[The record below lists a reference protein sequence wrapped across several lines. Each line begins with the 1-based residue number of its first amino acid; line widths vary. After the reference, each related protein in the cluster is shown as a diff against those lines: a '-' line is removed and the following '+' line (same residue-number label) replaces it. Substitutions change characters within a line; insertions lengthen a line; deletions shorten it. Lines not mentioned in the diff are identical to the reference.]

1 VTGRGGGLRP
11 TLGEIQATV
20 RGELREVEVELR
32 RIVDDDSPLI
42 AAVSGHLMG
51 MKGKM
56 LRPTLVLLA
65 NAIDDRPGAGATTLA
80 AILELIHVA
89 TLVHDD
95 AVDHSVLRRGMPTL
109 NSLLGHQV
117 SVIAG
122 DFLYLRALKELA
134 RLGDVAALR
143 VITDA
148 SDEMTRGELTQL
160 TRLEPLSSTEED
172 YERLIEAK
180 TASLFR
186 AACELGALAGAPE
199 YRIPLARF
207 GTKLG
212 MAFQVT
218 DDLLDYTSEQAVTG
232 KPSGLDLRERK
243 MTLPLIAALRSL
255 SPAAR
260 AKVEALFSAEHPTD
274 AAIHEVI
281 GLVTDAGG
289 LDYARRRGAAYAL
302 EAEATLTE
310 LPDTPARAVLADTIS
325 YVTERSR

>member
-1 VTGRGGGLRP
+1 MTGRALRP
-11 TLGEIQATV
+11 TLSEIQSTV
-20 RGELREVEVELR
+20 RNELREVEVELR

-42 AAVSGHLMG
+42 SAVSAHLMG
-51 MKGKM
+51 MKGKL

-65 NAIDDRPGAGATTLA
+65 NAIDERPSGTATTLA

-109 NSLLGHQV
+109 NSLLGHQI

-134 RLGDVAALR
+134 RLGNVEALR
-143 VITDA
+143 IITDA

-160 TRLEPLSSTEED
+160 TRGDAFAVTEDD
-172 YERLIEAK
+172 YERWIEAK

-199 YRIPLARF
+199 YRAQLARY
-207 GTKLG
+207 GLKLG
-212 MAFQVT
+212 MAFQVS
-218 DDLLDYTSEQAVTG
+218 DDLLDYTAEQSVTG

-243 MTLPLIAALRSL
+243 MTLPLIAALRSM
-255 SPAAR
+255 SQGSR
-260 AKVEALFSAEHPTD
+260 VKVEALFANESPSDAE
-274 AAIHEVI
+274 IHEVVAI
-281 GLVTDAGG
+281 VADAGG
-289 LDYARRRGAAYAL
+289 LDYARRRGADYAL
-302 EAEATLTE
+302 QAEAALGE
-310 LPDTPARAVLADTIS
+310 LPDTPVRAVLADTIS

>member
-1 VTGRGGGLRP
+1 VTGRGLRP
-11 TLGEIQATV
+11 TLNEIQSTV
-20 RGELREVEVELR
+20 RNELREVEVELR

-51 MKGKM
+51 MKGKL

-65 NAIDDRPGAGATTLA
+65 NAIDDRPNTTATTLA

-109 NSLLGHQV
+109 NSLLGHQI

-134 RLGDVAALR
+134 RLGNVEALR
-143 VITDA
+143 IITDA

-160 TRLEPLSSTEED
+160 TRDDAFSVTEDD
-172 YERLIEAK
+172 YERWIEAK

-199 YRIPLARF
+199 YRAQLARY
-207 GTKLG
+207 GLKLG
-212 MAFQVT
+212 MAFQIA
-218 DDLLDYTSEQAVTG
+218 DDLLDYTAEQSVTG

-243 MTLPLIAALRSL
+243 MTLPLIAALRSMSTESRGRVESL
-255 SPAAR
+255 FANESPGD
-260 AKVEALFSAEHPTD
+260 AE
-274 AAIHEVI
+274 IHDVVR
-281 GLVTDAGG
+281 LVADAGG
-289 LDYARRRGAAYAL
+289 LDYARRRGADYAL
-302 EAEATLTE
+302 QAEAALGE
-310 LPDTPARAVLADTIS
+310 LPDTPVRAVLADTIS

>member
-1 VTGRGGGLRP
+1 MTGRGLRP
-11 TLGEIQATV
+11 TLSEIQSTV
-20 RGELREVEVELR
+20 RNELREVEVELR

-42 AAVSGHLMG
+42 SAVSAHLMG
-51 MKGKM
+51 MKGKL

-65 NAIDDRPGAGATTLA
+65 NAVDDRPHQSATTLA

-109 NSLLGHQV
+109 NSLLGLQI

-134 RLGDVAALR
+134 RLGNVEALR
-143 VITDA
+143 IITDA

-160 TRLEPLSSTEED
+160 TRDDAFAVTEDD
-172 YERLIEAK
+172 YERWIEAK

-199 YRIPLARF
+199 YRKQLASY
-207 GTKLG
+207 GLKLG
-212 MAFQVT
+212 MAFQIA
-218 DDLLDYTSEQAVTG
+218 DDLLDYTAEQSVTG

-243 MTLPLIAALRSL
+243 MTLPLIAALRSM
-255 SPAAR
+255 SPESRAR
-260 AKVEALFSAEHPTD
+260 VEALFATESPADAE
-274 AAIHEVI
+274 IHDVVR
-281 GLVTDAGG
+281 LVADAGG
-289 LDYARRRGAAYAL
+289 LDYARRRGADYAL
-302 EAEATLTE
+302 QAEAALGE
-310 LPDTPARAVLADTIS
+310 LPDTPVRAVLADTIS

>member
-1 VTGRGGGLRP
+1 VTDRGLHAP
-11 TLGEIQATV
+11 TLGDIQATV
-20 RGELREVEVELR
+20 KDDLREVEVELR

-42 AAVSGHLMG
+42 SAVSAHLMG
-51 MKGKM
+51 MKGKL
-56 LRPTLVLLA
+56 LRPTLVLVT
-65 NAIDDRPGAGATTLA
+65 NAIDERPDSRATTLA

-109 NSLLGHQV
+109 NSLLGHQI

-134 RLGDVAALR
+134 RLGDVPALR

-160 TRLEPLSSTEED
+160 TRDEKLSTSEED
-172 YERLIEAK
+172 YERYIEAK

-186 AACELGALAGAPE
+186 AACELGAIAGAPE
-199 YRIPLARF
+199 YRAPLARY
-207 GTKLG
+207 GQKLG

-218 DDLLDYTSEQAVTG
+218 DDLLDYTAEQSVTG
-232 KPSGLDLRERK
+232 KPSGHDLRERK

-255 SPAAR
+255 GPEQRSQ
-260 AKVEALFSAEHPTD
+260 VEALFATESPSD
-274 AAIHEVI
+274 AAIHEVVS
-281 GLVTDAGG
+281 LVTDAGG

-302 EAEATLTE
+302 EAEAALTE

>member
-1 VTGRGGGLRP
+1 MTDPGLHAP
-11 TLGEIQATV
+11 TLGDIQATV
-20 RGELREVEVELR
+20 KDDLREVEIELR

-42 AAVSGHLMG
+42 SAVSAHLMG
-51 MKGKM
+51 MKGKL
-56 LRPTLVLLA
+56 LRPTLVLLT
-65 NAIDDRPGAGATTLA
+65 NQIDDHPASRATTLA

-109 NSLLGHQV
+109 NSLLGHQI

-134 RLGDVAALR
+134 RLGDVPALR

-160 TRLEPLSSTEED
+160 TRGEKLSTSEDD
-172 YERLIEAK
+172 YERWIEAK

-199 YRIPLARF
+199 YRAPLARY
-207 GTKLG
+207 GLKLG
-212 MAFQVT
+212 MAFQIT
-218 DDLLDYTSEQAVTG
+218 DDLLDYTAEQSVTG

-243 MTLPLIAALRSL
+243 MTLPLIAAMRSL
-255 SPAAR
+255 DPARR
-260 AKVEALFSAEHPTD
+260 AQVEALFATESPSD
-274 AAIHEVI
+274 AAIHDVV

-302 EAEATLTE
+302 EAEAALSD

-325 YVTERSR
+325 YVTERTR

>member
-1 VTGRGGGLRP
+1 MTGRGLRP

-20 RGELREVEVELR
+20 RHELREVEVELR

-51 MKGKM
+51 MKGKL

-65 NAIDDRPGAGATTLA
+65 NAIDERPSGTATTLA

-109 NSLLGHQV
+109 NSLLGHQI

-134 RLGDVAALR
+134 RLGNVEALR
-143 VITDA
+143 IITDA

-160 TRLEPLSSTEED
+160 TRDEPFAVSEED
-172 YERLIEAK
+172 YERWIEAK

-199 YRIPLARF
+199 YRAQLARY
-207 GTKLG
+207 GLKLG
-212 MAFQVT
+212 MAFQIA
-218 DDLLDYTSEQAVTG
+218 DDLLDYTAEQAVTG

-243 MTLPLIAALRSL
+243 MTLPLIAALRSM
-255 SPAAR
+255 SPADR
-260 AKVEALFSAEHPTD
+260 SRVEALFSTESPTD
-274 AAIHEVI
+274 TDIHAVI
-281 GLVTDAGG
+281 GIVAEAGG

-302 EAEATLTE
+302 EAEAALGE
-310 LPDTPARAVLADTIS
+310 LPDTPVRAALADTIS

>member
-1 VTGRGGGLRP
+1 MTGRGLRP
-11 TLGEIQATV
+11 TLGEIQSAV
-20 RGELREVEVELR
+20 RNELREVEVELR

-42 AAVSGHLMG
+42 SAVSAHLMG
-51 MKGKM
+51 MKGKL

-65 NAIDDRPGAGATTLA
+65 NAIDDHPAADATTLA

-109 NSLLGHQV
+109 NSLLGHQI

-134 RLGDVAALR
+134 RLGNVEALR
-143 VITDA
+143 IITDA

-160 TRLEPLSSTEED
+160 TRDDAFAVTEDD
-172 YERLIEAK
+172 YERWIEAK

-199 YRIPLARF
+199 YRKPLARY
-207 GTKLG
+207 GLKLG
-212 MAFQVT
+212 MAFQIA
-218 DDLLDYTSEQAVTG
+218 DDLLDYTAEQSVTG

-243 MTLPLIAALRSL
+243 MTLPLIAALRSMSL
-255 SPAAR
+255 ESRAR
-260 AKVEALFSAEHPTD
+260 VEALFANEAPSDAE
-274 AAIHEVI
+274 IHDVVR
-281 GLVTDAGG
+281 LVADSGG
-289 LDYARRRGAAYAL
+289 LDYARRRGADYAL
-302 EAEATLTE
+302 QAEAALGE
-310 LPDTPARAVLADTIS
+310 LPDTPVRAVLADTIS

>member
-1 VTGRGGGLRP
+1 MTDRGLHAP
-11 TLGEIQATV
+11 TLGDIQATV
-20 RGELREVEVELR
+20 KDDLLEVEVELR

-42 AAVSGHLMG
+42 SAVSAHLMG
-51 MKGKM
+51 MKGKL
-56 LRPTLVLLA
+56 LRPTLVLLT
-65 NAIDDRPGAGATTLA
+65 NRVDDRPSPRAGTLA

-109 NSLLGHQV
+109 NSLLGHQI

-134 RLGDVAALR
+134 RLGDVPALR

-148 SDEMTRGELTQL
+148 SDEMTRGELTML
-160 TRLEPLSSTEED
+160 TRGEKLSTSEED
-172 YERLIEAK
+172 YERWIEAK

-199 YRIPLARF
+199 YRAPLAQY
-207 GTKLG
+207 GLKLG
-212 MAFQVT
+212 MAFQIA
-218 DDLLDYTSEQAVTG
+218 DDLLDYTAEQSVTG
-232 KPSGLDLRERK
+232 KPSGLDLREQK
-243 MTLPLIAALRSL
+243 MTLPLIAAMRSF

-260 AKVEALFSAEHPTD
+260 AQVESLFATDTPSD
-274 AAIHEVI
+274 AAIHEVV
-281 GLVTDAGG
+281 GLVADAGG
-289 LDYARRRGAAYAL
+289 LEYARRRGAAYAL
-302 EAEATLTE
+302 EAEAALSE

>member
-1 VTGRGGGLRP
+1 VTGRGLRP

-20 RGELREVEVELR
+20 RHELREVEVELR

-51 MKGKM
+51 MKGKL

-65 NAIDDRPGAGATTLA
+65 NAIDERPSGTATTLA

-109 NSLLGHQV
+109 NSLLGHQI

-134 RLGDVAALR
+134 RLGNVEALR
-143 VITDA
+143 IITDA

-160 TRLEPLSSTEED
+160 TRDEPFAVSEED
-172 YERLIEAK
+172 YERWIEAK

-199 YRIPLARF
+199 YRAQLARY
-207 GTKLG
+207 GLKLG
-212 MAFQVT
+212 MAFQIA
-218 DDLLDYTSEQAVTG
+218 DDLLDYTAEQAVTG

-243 MTLPLIAALRSL
+243 MTLPLIAALRSM
-255 SPAAR
+255 SPADR
-260 AKVEALFSAEHPTD
+260 SRVEALFSTESPTD
-274 AAIHEVI
+274 TDIHAVI
-281 GLVTDAGG
+281 GIVAEAGG

-302 EAEATLTE
+302 EAEAALGE
-310 LPDTPARAVLADTIS
+310 LPDTPVRAALADTIS

>member
-1 VTGRGGGLRP
+1 VTGRGLRP
-11 TLGEIQATV
+11 TLSEIQATV
-20 RGELREVEVELR
+20 NNELREVEVELR

-134 RLGDVAALR
+134 RLGNVEALR

-148 SDEMTRGELTQL
+148 SDEMTRSELTQL
-160 TRLEPLSSTEED
+160 TRDEPLSSTEDD
-172 YERLIEAK
+172 YERLIEGK

-199 YRIPLARF
+199 YREPLARF

-218 DDLLDYTSEQAVTG
+218 DDLLDYTAEQAVTG

-255 SPAAR
+255 SPAGR
-260 AKVEALFSAEHPTD
+260 SKVEALFSAEHPSD

-281 GLVTDAGG
+281 ALVSEAGG

-302 EAEATLTE
+302 QAESALTE

>member
-1 VTGRGGGLRP
+1 MTDPGLHAP
-11 TLGEIQATV
+11 TLGDIQATV
-20 RGELREVEVELR
+20 KNDLREVEVELR

-42 AAVSGHLMG
+42 SAVSAHLMG
-51 MKGKM
+51 MKGKL
-56 LRPTLVLLA
+56 LRPTLVLLT
-65 NAIDDRPGAGATTLA
+65 NRIDEHPGARATTLA

-109 NSLLGHQV
+109 NSLLGHQI

-160 TRLEPLSSTEED
+160 TRGEKLSTSEED
-172 YERLIEAK
+172 YERWIEAK

-186 AACELGALAGAPE
+186 AACELGALAGAPD
-199 YRIPLARF
+199 YRAALARY
-207 GTKLG
+207 GLKLG
-212 MAFQVT
+212 MAFQIT
-218 DDLLDYTSEQAVTG
+218 DDLLDYTAEQSVTG

-255 SPAAR
+255 DPAQR
-260 AKVEALFSAEHPTD
+260 EQVEALFATESPSD
-274 AAIHEVI
+274 AAIHDVV

-302 EAEATLTE
+302 EAEAALGE

-325 YVTERSR
+325 YVTERTR